1 MFKIA
6 FASAFLVITS
16 GMLAQTRNTDAGNP
30 ELARIQS
37 EYSDV
42 LALEGTAKAELLAIA
57 RVLRAKPEMAIDRT
71 KAAGEYCFK
80 SSESTMV
87 HYASQP
93 ESTAEDVV
101 YEFDATQLLAA
112 GLDPRRAPR
121 LPALGKMEPGKWYF
135 LPSGVIERV
144 HPFGVDVN
152 SETRRQ
158 LTDSKILGK
167 WKRSSYKRN
176 VSLSPQP

>member
-6 FASAFLVITS
+6 FASALLVITS

-42 LALEGTAKAELLAIA
+42 LALQGTAKAELLAIA

-93 ESTAEDVV
+93 ESTVEDVV

-112 GLDPRRAPR
+112 GLDPSGCQGFQLWARWNPANGTSFRVGSSILTISMTSLRRRSR
-121 LPALGKMEPGKWYF
+121 LP
-135 LPSGVIERV
+135 S
-144 HPFGVDVN
+144 
-152 SETRRQ
+152 T
-158 LTDSKILGK
+158 
-167 WKRSSYKRN
+167 
-176 VSLSPQP
+176 

>member
-6 FASAFLVITS
+6 FASALLVITS

-30 ELARIQS
+30 ELDRIQS

-42 LALEGTAKAELLAIA
+42 LALQGTAKAELLAIA

-71 KAAGEYCFK
+71 KAAGEYCFR
-80 SSESTMV
+80 SSESSMV

-93 ESTAEDVV
+93 EATAEDVV

-112 GLDPRRAPR
+112 GLDPQRVPR
-121 LPALGKMEPGKWYF
+121 LPALGKMDPANGTSF
-135 LPSGVIERV
+135 RVGSSIPTISMTSLRRRSLLPS
-144 HPFGVDVN
+144 
-152 SETRRQ
+152 T
-158 LTDSKILGK
+158 
-167 WKRSSYKRN
+167 
-176 VSLSPQP
+176 

>member
-1 MFKIA
+1 MFKTA
-6 FASAFLVITS
+6 VASVLLVITS
-16 GMLAQTRNTDAGNP
+16 GMLAQTRNTDAS
-30 ELARIQS
+30 ELLQS

-71 KAAGEYCFK
+71 KAAREYCFK

-93 ESTAEDVV
+93 ESTVEDVV

-112 GLDPRRAPR
+112 GLDPQRVPR

-135 LPSGVIERV
+135 LPWR
-144 HPFGVDVN
+144 H
-152 SETRRQ
+152 
-158 LTDSKILGK
+158 
-167 WKRSSYKRN
+167 RSSP
-176 VSLSPQP
+176 SA

>member
-6 FASAFLVITS
+6 FASALLVITS

-30 ELARIQS
+30 KLARIQS

-42 LALEGTAKAELLAIA
+42 LALQGTAKAELLAIA

-93 ESTAEDVV
+93 ESTVEDVV

-112 GLDPRRAPR
+112 GLDPERVPR
-121 LPALGKMEPGKWYF
+121 LPALGKMEPGNGTSF
-135 LPSGVIERV
+135 RVGPSI
-144 HPFGVDVN
+144 PTI
-152 SETRRQ
+152 SMTSLRQ
-158 LTDSKILGK
+158 
-167 WKRSSYKRN
+167 R
-176 VSLSPQP
+176 SLSPS

>member
-6 FASAFLVITS
+6 FASVLLVITS
-16 GMLAQTRNTDAGNP
+16 GMLAQTRNTDAP

-42 LALEGTAKAELLAIA
+42 LALQGTAKAELLAIA

-93 ESTAEDVV
+93 ESTVEDVV

-112 GLDPRRAPR
+112 GLDP
-121 LPALGKMEPGKWYF
+121 PAGAKAASSGQDGTRQMVF
-135 LPSGVIERV
+135 PSEWG
-144 HPFGVDVN
+144 H
-152 SETRRQ
+152 
-158 LTDSKILGK
+158 
-167 WKRSSYKRN
+167 RSSP
-176 VSLSPQP
+176 SA

>member
-6 FASAFLVITS
+6 FASALLVIIS
-16 GMLAQTRNTDAGNP
+16 GMLAQTGNTDAGNP

-42 LALEGTAKAELLAIA
+42 LALQGTAKAELLAIA

-93 ESTAEDVV
+93 ESTVVV

-112 GLDPRRAPR
+112 GLDPQ
-121 LPALGKMEPGKWYF
+121 
-135 LPSGVIERV
+135 RV
-144 HPFGVDVN
+144 P
-152 SETRRQ
+152 
-158 LTDSKILGK
+158 
-167 WKRSSYKRN
+167 
-176 VSLSPQP
+176 

>member
-6 FASAFLVITS
+6 FASALLVIVS
-16 GMLAQTRNTDAGNP
+16 DMLAQTRNAADP

-42 LALEGTAKAELLAIA
+42 LALQGTAKAELLAIA
-57 RVLRAKPEMAIDRT
+57 RVLRAKAEMAIDRT
-71 KAAGEYCFK
+71 KAAGEYCFR
-80 SSESTMV
+80 SSESSMV

-93 ESTAEDVV
+93 EATAEDVI

-112 GLDPRRAPR
+112 GLDPQRVPR

-135 LPSGVIERV
+135 LPNGVIDP
-144 HPFGVDVN
+144 HHQHDFATPTIALAVN
-152 SETRRQ
+152 V
-158 LTDSKILGK
+158 K
-167 WKRSSYKRN
+167 
-176 VSLSPQP
+176 

>member
-1 MFKIA
+1 MDAIMFKIA
-6 FASAFLVITS
+6 FASALLVITS
-16 GMLAQTRNTDAGNP
+16 GVLAQTRNTDAP

-42 LALEGTAKAELLAIA
+42 LALQGTAKADLLAIA
-57 RVLRAKPEMAIDRT
+57 RVLRAKPEMAIHRT

-93 ESTAEDVV
+93 ESTVEDVV

-112 GLDPRRAPR
+112 
-121 LPALGKMEPGKWYF
+121 ALT
-135 LPSGVIERV
+135 PSECQG
-144 HPFGVDVN
+144 F
-152 SETRRQ
+152 Q
-158 LTDSKILGK
+158 L
-167 WKRSSYKRN
+167 WARWN
-176 VSLSPQP
+176 